1 MTEITFRSDMQVDY
15 VQHTGSDEM
24 VARAARV
31 STGSD
36 LIENDKIKGLI
47 RYLVR
52 ENHCYDP
59 ETEILTEGR
68 GWVPFPEVNLK
79 DKVLTRT
86 LEGVIQWD
94 HPSDVINQQYEG
106 PMVRLAGRNL
116 DALVTPNHRMLAE
129 HRTKEGWQPAG
140 IHSISEFQHR
150 TYRIPRGGGVRPG
163 ATVPRS
169 RAWLLGFI
177 IADAHVARTNIT
189 FHLKKERKVRRL
201 AEETQGAL
209 QENAN
214 DTYALPLGYD
224 PELTRLARETYT
236 LEGDR
241 TVPREVISNWSG
253 ESVRDLLEGFL
264 EGDGHRDS
272 KGSITASTVSP
283 VLAEQLQVLAA
294 LSGGAATVNGPFNYG
309 EASISSGFSLT
320 AKPIYSVVFA
330 SDRHLKVRVG
340 WTLAQRA
347 EQVTREYYKGS
358 VHCVTVPSGVIYV
371 RRNGQTMW
379 SGNSSTLEHC
389 TVTVRVEAPIFVA
402 REWMRHRT
410 MSYNEISGRYAKLEP
425 VFYIPDGNRPLVNAG
440 SGAHPLIEF
449 STDDDLPAYTDGQHR
464 LSYNLAWRTY
474 SDMRESGVANEVARN
489 VLPVGIYTRFYA
501 TANLNNWFKFLH
513 LRDGN
518 EGHPQYEIVEAANK
532 VAGILEEL
540 YPVTY
545 GVWAEL
551 NGRASDD

>member
-15 VQHTGSDEM
+15 VQHMGSDEM

-31 STGSD
+31 STGND

-59 ETEILTEGR
+59 ETEILTEDR
-68 GWVPFPEVNLK
+68 GWVAFPDVHMQ
-79 DKVLTRT
+79 DRVLTRT
-86 LEGVIQWD
+86 LEGSIQWD
-94 HPSDVINQQYEG
+94 HPTEIINEHYEG
-106 PMVRLAGRNL
+106 TMVRLTGRNL

-129 HRTKEGWQPAG
+129 HRTKKGWQPVG
-140 IHSISEFQHR
+140 IHPASEFQNR
-150 TYRIPRGGGVRPG
+150 AYRILRGGGERSG
-163 ATVPRS
+163 TTVPRS

-177 IADAHVARTNIT
+177 IADAHVSRTSIT
-189 FHLKKERKVRRL
+189 FHLRKGRKIRRL
-201 AEETQGAL
+201 VTETQGAL
-209 QENAN
+209 RENAH
-214 DTYALPLGYD
+214 DTYSVPLGFD

-236 LEGDR
+236 AEGNR
-241 TVPREVISNWSG
+241 SIPREVISTWSG
-253 ESVRDLLEGFL
+253 ESIRDLLEGYL

-272 KGSITASTVSP
+272 KGSVTASTVSP

-294 LSGGAATVNGPFNYG
+294 LSGGAATVNGPFDYG
-309 EASISSGFSLT
+309 ESNLSSGFSLT
-320 AKPIYSVVFA
+320 AKPVYSVVFA
-330 SDRHLKVRVG
+330 SDRHMKVRVG
-340 WTLAQRA
+340 WTLTQRA
-347 EQVTREYYKGS
+347 IQVTQEEYIGS
-358 VHCVTVPSGVIYV
+358 VHCVTVPSGIVYV
-371 RRNGQTMW
+371 RRRGQTMW

-389 TVTVRVEAPIFVA
+389 TLTVRVEAPIFVA

-410 MSYNEISGRYAKLEP
+410 MSYNEISGRYAELAP
-425 VFYIPDGNRPLVNAG
+425 VFYIPDENRPLVNAG

-449 STDDDLPAYTDGQHR
+449 STDDDLPLYAEGQHL
-464 LSYNLAWRTY
+464 LSYKLAWRTY
-474 SDMRESGVANEVARN
+474 SNMREQGVANEVARN
-489 VLPVGIYTRFYA
+489 VLPVGTYTQFYA

-551 NGRASDD
+551 NGRG